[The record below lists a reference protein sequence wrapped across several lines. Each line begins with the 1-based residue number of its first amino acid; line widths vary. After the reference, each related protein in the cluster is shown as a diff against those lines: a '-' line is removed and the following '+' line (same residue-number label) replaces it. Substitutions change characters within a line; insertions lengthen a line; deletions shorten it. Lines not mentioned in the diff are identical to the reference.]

1 MSKFMRE
8 GFRLLRGKDNNENL
22 HKVAAN
28 EVVYQRGYK
37 ILLQGQLLDKKSVY
51 LCPPKRGKMTP

>member
-1 MSKFMRE
+1 MRK
-8 GFRLLRGKDNNENL
+8 GFRLFRGKDNKENL

-28 EVVYQRGYK
+28 PVVYERGGK
-37 ILLQGQLLDKKSVY
+37 ILQQVQLPDKKSVY